1 LISDLRLRNHRS
13 GKEVIAMVKGHYGRR
28 LPAIIITG
36 DTGPMELQE
45 LSKSGISL
53 LHKPVT
59 AEKLQQT
66 ITRVM
71 APNW

>member
-1 LISDLRLRNHRS
+1 
-13 GKEVIAMVKGHYGRR
+13 MVKGHYGRR

-66 ITRVM
+66 ITRAM